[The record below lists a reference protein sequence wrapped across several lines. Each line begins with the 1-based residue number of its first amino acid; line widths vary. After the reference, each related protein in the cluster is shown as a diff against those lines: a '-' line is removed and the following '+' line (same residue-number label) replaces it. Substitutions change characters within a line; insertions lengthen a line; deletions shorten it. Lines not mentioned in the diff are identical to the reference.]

1 MSKFIGCIG
10 DLRKVIM
17 SMKPY
22 AHHLMSLKECQWKG
36 LYEILFKMFS
46 VHLILEHLVS
56 LLPLIEH
63 INHISTSLVIDKL
76 YGGLSEN
83 NIKFI
88 FQMLTQW
95 AIILFINSISLEESV
110 YSLRRGPKLTLT
122 SRQAFNHRVSL
133 GKCI

>member
-83 NIKFI
+83 NIQVHISNVDSMGHHLVHQQHFI
-88 FQMLTQW
+88 RGICVLIEKRAKANFDIQT
-95 AIILFINSISLEESV
+95 SI
-110 YSLRRGPKLTLT
+110 
-122 SRQAFNHRVSL
+122 
-133 GKCI
+133 